1 LGIDKLRK
9 MRLVFTQHRPEF
21 LANLVDNIGVE
32 PIDLILRRH
41 FTSIFRI
48 ALATII
54 TKDAISEKNT

>member
-1 LGIDKLRK
+1 